1 MGVAFGG
8 ALPEDSSGFSFNTKF
23 QLGPMLG
30 LKVRWTTEITHADAP
45 GLFVDDA
52 NQYCCSNARKA
63 GS

>member
-1 MGVAFGG
+1 MTNDVPDVMHTG
-8 ALPEDSSGFSFNTKF
+8 AIIAYTIR
-23 QLGPMLG
+23 PMRG

-45 GLFVDDA
+45 GLFVDDS